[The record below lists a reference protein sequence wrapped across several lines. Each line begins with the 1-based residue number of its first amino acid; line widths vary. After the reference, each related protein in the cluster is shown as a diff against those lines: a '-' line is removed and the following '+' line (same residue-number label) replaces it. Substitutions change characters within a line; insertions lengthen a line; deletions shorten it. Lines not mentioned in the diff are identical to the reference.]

1 MTKRAI
7 VVGGSIS
14 GLFAAALLRRK
25 GWQADVFERV
35 DVELKGRGA
44 GIVSHPELLDILNES
59 GAGTSDLGIQVNDRV
74 LFDLDGNVIKHLH
87 FPQILTSWDRLQN
100 LVRHV
105 QPEGTYHLNHSL
117 VGFEQDADGVT
128 VRFENG
134 RVEKGDILVAAD
146 GFRSAVRNILAPQVQ
161 PIYAGYVIWR
171 SVVDEADL
179 EPATHTAVFE
189 KFTFFLEP
197 GHEVVGYPIAG
208 PNNDLRPGKRRYN
221 FVWYRTINE
230 KRLADMLTDA
240 TGKRHAISI
249 PPPLVRADVVQE
261 MRDKAETFMTKP
273 MLSVLHTVKSAFF
286 TPIYDLACPSMAFGR
301 VALIGDAAFVGR
313 PHVGLGVTKGA
324 ADAKALADAL
334 AQSGGDVES
343 GLRAFDEN
351 RRPIGDLVVAKG
363 RELGAFLDENGA
375 RGHVD
380 GIDEHHQDKL
390 LRETAADHFLRQYA
404 APGKAHHVA
413 QD

>member
-44 GIVSHPELLDILNES
+44 GIVSHPELLDILDES
-59 GAGTSDLGIQVNDRV
+59 GAGTTDLGVHVSDRV
-74 LFDLDGNVIKHLH
+74 LFDREGNIIKHRR

-100 LVRHV
+100 LARRV
-105 QPEGTYHLNHSL
+105 QPEGTYHLNHNL
-117 VGFEQDADGVT
+117 VGFEQDANGVA

-134 RVEKGDILVAAD
+134 RIEKGDMLVAAD
-146 GFRSAVRNILAPQVQ
+146 GFRSMVRNILVPQVQ
-161 PIYAGYVIWR
+161 PLYAGYVIWR
-171 SVVDEADL
+171 SVVEEADL
-179 EPATHTAVFE
+179 DPATHAAVFE
-189 KFTFFLEP
+189 KFAFFLEP

-230 KRLADMLTDA
+230 KRLEDMLTDA
-240 TGKRHAISI
+240 TGRMHAISI
-249 PPPLVRADVVQE
+249 PPPLVRPDVVEE
-261 MRDKAETFMTKP
+261 MRNKAETFMAKP

-286 TPIYDLACPSMAFGR
+286 TPIYDLASPSMAFGR
-301 VALIGDAAFVGR
+301 IALIGDAAFVGR

-324 ADAKALADAL
+324 ADAKALADAM
-334 AQSGGDVES
+334 ASSGDDVDG
-343 GLRAFDEN
+343 GLRAFEEK

-363 RELGAFLDENGA
+363 RELGAFLDEKGA
-375 RGHVD
+375 RGHAN
-380 GIDEHHQDKL
+380 GIDEHHQDEL
-390 LRETAADHFLRQYA
+390 LRETAADSFLHQRTA
-404 APGKAHHVA
+404 REEA
-413 QD
+413 QDGV

>member
-44 GIVSHPELLDILNES
+44 GIVSHPELLDILDES
-59 GAGTSDLGIQVNDRV
+59 GAGTTDLGVHVSDRV
-74 LFDLDGNVIKHLH
+74 LFDREGNVIKHRH

-100 LVRHV
+100 LARRV
-105 QPEGTYHLNHSL
+105 QPEGTYRLNHNL
-117 VGFEQDADGVT
+117 VGFEQDANGVA

-134 RVEKGDILVAAD
+134 RIEKGDMLVAAD
-146 GFRSAVRNILAPQVQ
+146 GFRSMVRNILVPQVQ
-161 PIYAGYVIWR
+161 PLYAGYVIWR
-171 SVVDEADL
+171 SVVEEADL
-179 EPATHTAVFE
+179 DPATHAAVFE
-189 KFTFFLEP
+189 KFAFFLEP

-230 KRLADMLTDA
+230 KRLEDMLTDA
-240 TGKRHAISI
+240 TGRMHAISI
-249 PPPLVRADVVQE
+249 PPPLVRPDVVEE
-261 MRDKAETFMTKP
+261 MRNKAETFMAKP

-286 TPIYDLACPSMAFGR
+286 TPIYDLASPSMAFGR
-301 VALIGDAAFVGR
+301 IALIGDAAFVGR

-324 ADAKALADAL
+324 ADAKALADAI
-334 AQSGGDVES
+334 ASSGDDVDG
-343 GLRAFDEN
+343 GLRAFEEK
-351 RRPIGDLVVAKG
+351 RKPIGDLVVAKG
-363 RELGAFLDENGA
+363 RELGAFLDKKGA
-375 RGHVD
+375 RGHAN
-380 GIDEHHQDKL
+380 GIDEHHQDEL
-390 LRETAADHFLRQYA
+390 LRETAADSFLHQRTA
-404 APGKAHHVA
+404 REEA
-413 QD
+413 QDGV